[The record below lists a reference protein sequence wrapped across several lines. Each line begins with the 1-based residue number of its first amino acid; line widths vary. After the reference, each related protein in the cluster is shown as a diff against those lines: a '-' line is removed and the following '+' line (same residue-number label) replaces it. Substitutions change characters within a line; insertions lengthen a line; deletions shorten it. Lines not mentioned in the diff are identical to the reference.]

1 MEECRPAKQEHRHGS
16 HQRVVS
22 GWMPRFGSGTL
33 AVEKGPPSDGDNTAP
48 SVASGESPVPRSWGL
63 ARATLVVATAIA
75 VCFAMLQVGGRTLFY
90 QLHRLE
96 STLNAWLGPEV
107 RLQGLEGR
115 WQGLNPG
122 FFAERLSFPGGEL
135 IGLDFE
141 LDLIESLGR
150 NRVVA
155 RRVTVADGRLVFEK
169 TSTGWRREGASDGPG
184 LDALALFT
192 YSDEVWVRG
201 RVFAREGRRTAP
213 LYVESWLINVGGGHR
228 FSFRVRSEPNCTD
241 CALAIEGDV
250 TEGGPG
256 IVRVSASS
264 FSLGSELD
272 DMLGLPDF
280 EMALAG
286 DWRRRDDGTGRARLD
301 IELTRIKTPASEST
315 LVARL
320 GAWAEGGGYRG
331 RIDTLSATS
340 GGRALEFDGA
350 GFLLRGDVGG
360 YFADLWLPAFS
371 AEDVAAF
378 GEVAFGVEHRVG
390 RWLHNLAPR
399 GRIDGFRARIDGQ
412 GAAFVCRG
420 RDAEVTAYRGVPTL
434 ANASFVASGHTRAIR
449 VDVDGY
455 DLALAMPGFVPADET
470 YLQGG
475 GSITW
480 SFGSGNFGLRGD
492 RLWLDRDGTR
502 AVADIALSRPEGSR
516 RAQVALDAKVDRIAV
531 VDAEGYLPLT
541 IGPELREWLKNN
553 VRSGHLEDGRLVF
566 QGDVGPRDDSP
577 RRHFEMAAKVV
588 DGVVDYH
595 ADWPT
600 ASQIRADLAIDGKGT
615 LLRGGARVF
624 DTEIGDIDLRVP
636 RSGDQMSLRLRSRA
650 DAGQLLHFVRS
661 TPIRDAMPF
670 LSDAWTSDGPVVVA
684 AEMVLPLGVAQD
696 EDAGLR
702 DLRVEFDLEGTSID
716 LADLSLRFDD
726 MNERVTYEWPGSVAS
741 ERLTGS
747 LFGAP
752 VQLAIESDD
761 STIRFSLQGSA
772 DVADAYGL
780 LDLADPGIAEGRF
793 DFDAVFEVFPGSE
806 HPAELRIESDLE
818 GVTAVLPAPLDKRT
832 GETSALAVSLQFL
845 DDYVA
850 VSTRYDDL
858 SGWLHVDDSGVLAA
872 ALGLGVPVPM
882 ADAGHGRVV
891 IAGGLDSVDVS
902 SIVSALGSTTRQEG
916 PGFSWELRDFRVGR
930 MEFDALELADLRI
943 DGHAD
948 DGEIRLTLAGAELH
962 GTLERSGNG
971 PWRLDLPELRVP
983 ASPTGED
990 IALDPGVIDQLLAAD
1005 VVLGQVFVGDDD
1017 YGTWQ
1022 FAVRPVSEGV
1032 ELHDVVAELR
1042 GLSIEAT
1049 APALWSR
1056 DGTTRFEGTVRA
1068 RDLRDVLPQWDF
1080 VASVESESFAAEG
1093 SVNWPGSPLE
1103 FDLAEVSGAASLDL
1117 VKGRFLDVE
1126 QGAGAARIM
1135 SLINFSTIVKRISL
1149 DFTDVFGRGV
1159 SFDRALAKLSVTD
1172 GRARFDGPAKI
1183 TGTGLRFD
1191 IDGTVDFASGELD
1204 YAMVVTPAL
1213 DASLPWGIAFLAMSN
1228 PLAAAGVLA
1237 GQQVLK
1243 DPIRRLVSFD
1253 VVVGGTYDDP
1263 EVVVVGNAEALAAA
1277 SGDEAT
1283 TDHAEVDR
1291 GQAETANAEQGG
1303 TEE

>member
-1 MEECRPAKQEHRHGS
+1 MAKD
-16 HQRVVS
+16 
-22 GWMPRFGSGTL
+22 
-33 AVEKGPPSDGDNTAP
+33 PPSDGDNTAS

-63 ARATLVVATAIA
+63 ARATLVVATVIA

-90 QLHRLE
+90 QLHRFE
-96 STLNAWLGPEV
+96 GTLNAWLGPEV

-115 WQGLNPG
+115 WRGLNPG
-122 FFAERLSFPGGEL
+122 LFAEHVRFPGGEL
-135 IGLDFE
+135 IGFDFE
-141 LDLIESLGR
+141 LDLMESLGR

-155 RRVTVADGRLVFEK
+155 RRMTVADGRLVFQK
-169 TSTGWRREGASDGPG
+169 SGAGWRLGGGPDGPG

-201 RVFAREGRRTAP
+201 RIFAREGRRTAA
-213 LYVESWLINVGGGHR
+213 LYVESWLINVGGRHR
-228 FSFRVRSEPNCTD
+228 FSVRMQSEPNCTD
-241 CALAIEGDV
+241 CALAIDGDV

-256 IVRVSASS
+256 IVKVSASS

-280 EMALAG
+280 EMAVAG
-286 DWRRRDDGTGRARLD
+286 DWRRRGVGTGRARLD
-301 IELTRIKTPASEST
+301 IELTRIQTPASEST
-315 LVARL
+315 LAARL

-331 RIDTLSATS
+331 RIDRLLTTS
-340 GGRALEFDGA
+340 GGRSLEFDGA
-350 GFLLRGDVGG
+350 GFLLPGDVGE

-371 AEDVAAF
+371 AEDLASFAAAAF
-378 GEVAFGVEHRVG
+378 GADHPVG

-399 GRIDGFRARIDGQ
+399 GRIDGFRARIDAE

-420 RDAEVTAYRGVPTL
+420 RDAAFTSYRGVPKVE
-434 ANASFVASGHTRAIR
+434 NAAFVASGHKRAIR

-455 DLALAMPGFVPADET
+455 DLALALPRFVPADET

-475 GSITW
+475 GSITF
-480 SFGSGNFGLRGD
+480 SFGSGHFGLRGD

-502 AVADIALSRPEGSR
+502 AVADIALSRPWGSR
-516 RAQVALDAKVDRIAV
+516 QARMAVDARVDRIAV
-531 VDAEGYLPLT
+531 ADAEGYLPLT
-541 IGPELREWLKNN
+541 MSPKLRDWLENS
-553 VRSGHLEDGRLVF
+553 VRSGYLEDGRILF
-566 QGDVGPRDDSP
+566 QGDVGATDGLP
-577 RRHFEMAAKVV
+577 RRHFELAARLV

-595 ADWPT
+595 VDWPT
-600 ASQIRADLAIDGKGT
+600 ASRIRANLVVGGKGT
-615 LLRGGARVF
+615 SLRGSARVL
-624 DTEIGDIDLRVP
+624 DTDISEIDLSVPPSGERV
-636 RSGDQMSLRLRSRA
+636 SLHLRTRA
-650 DAGQLLHFVRS
+650 DAGQLLQFVRLS
-661 TPIRDAMPF
+661 PVRNTMPF
-670 LSDAWTSDGPVVVA
+670 LSDAWTGDGPVVVD
-684 AEMVLPLGVAQD
+684 AEMVVPLAAAGD
-696 EDAGLR
+696 EVLR
-702 DLRVEFDLEGTSID
+702 PEDLRLEFDLEGTDID
-716 LADLSLRFDD
+716 LADLGLRFEGMTD
-726 MNERVTYEWPGSVAS
+726 RVSYQWPMSLSS
-741 ERLTGS
+741 ERLRGR
-747 LFGAP
+747 LFDAP
-752 VQLAIESDD
+752 VELGIESDD
-761 STIRFSLQGSA
+761 ATIRFSLTGSA
-772 DVADAYGL
+772 GVAHAYGI

-806 HPAELRIESDLE
+806 HPAELRIDTDLV
-818 GVTAVLPAPLDKRT
+818 GVAAALPVPLDKRT
-832 GETSALAVSLQFL
+832 GETSTLAVSLQFL
-845 DDYVA
+845 TDYVA
-850 VSTRYDDL
+850 VSTRYNDM
-858 SGWLHVDDSGVLAA
+858 SGWLHVGDSGILAA

-882 ADAGHGRVV
+882 TDAGQGRVV

-902 SIVSALGSTTRQEG
+902 SVVSALGSTTRQAG

-943 DGHAD
+943 DGYAD
-948 DGEIRLTLAGAELH
+948 DGEIRLTLAGPELH

-971 PWRLDLPELRVP
+971 PWRLDLPELKVP

-990 IALDPGVIDQLLAAD
+990 IALDSGVIDQLIAAD
-1005 VVLGQVFVGDDD
+1005 VVLGQVSVGDDD
-1017 YGTWQ
+1017 YGTWR
-1022 FAVRPVSEGV
+1022 FGVRPVPGGV

-1049 APALWSR
+1049 TPMLWSR
-1056 DGTTRFEGTVRA
+1056 DGTTRFEGTVNA
-1068 RDLRDVLPQWDF
+1068 GDLRDVLPQWDF

-1093 SVNWPGSPLE
+1093 SVHWPGSPLE
-1103 FDLAEVSGAASLDL
+1103 FDLAKLSGAASLDL

-1159 SFDRALAKLSVTD
+1159 SFDRALANLAVTD

-1191 IDGTVDFASGELD
+1191 IDGAVDFASGEVD

-1213 DASLPWGIAFLAMSN
+1213 HASLPWYAAFLATTN
-1228 PLAAAGVLA
+1228 PLAAAGVLF

-1243 DPIRRLVSFD
+1243 DPIKRLASFD
-1253 VVVGGTYDDP
+1253 VVVRGPYDDP
-1263 EVVVVGNAEALAAA
+1263 EVVVVGNAAALAAA

-1283 TDHAEVDR
+1283 TGDAEQDR
-1291 GQAETANAEQGG
+1291 GRAETASAEQGG

>member
-1 MEECRPAKQEHRHGS
+1 
-16 HQRVVS
+16 
-22 GWMPRFGSGTL
+22 MPRYGSGAL
-33 AVEKGPPSDGDNTAP
+33 AVEKSPPSDGDDAAS
-48 SVASGESPVPRSWGL
+48 SVASGERPVRRSWGL
-63 ARATLVVATAIA
+63 VRATLVVATAIA

-96 STLNAWLGPEV
+96 GTLNAWLGPEV

-122 FFAERLSFPGGEL
+122 IFAERLRFPGGEL
-135 IGLDFE
+135 VGLDFE

-169 TSTGWRREGASDGPG
+169 TGTGWRMAGASEGPG

-201 RVFAREGRRTAP
+201 RVIAREGRRTAA

-228 FSFRVRSEPNCTD
+228 FSFRVQSEPNCTD

-250 TEGGPG
+250 IEGGPG
-256 IVRVSASS
+256 TVKVSASS

-272 DMLGLPDF
+272 DMLGLPGFDV
-280 EMALAG
+280 ALAG
-286 DWRRRDDGTGRARLD
+286 DWHRRDVGTGRARLD
-301 IELTRIKTPASEST
+301 IELTRIQTPASEST

-340 GGRALEFDGA
+340 GDRSLAFDGA

-360 YFADLWLPAFS
+360 YFADLWLPEFA
-371 AEDVAAF
+371 AEEVAAF
-378 GEVAFGVEHRVG
+378 GKVALGVDHRVG
-390 RWLHNLAPR
+390 RWLHNLAPH
-399 GRIDGFRARIDGQ
+399 GRIDGLRARIDG
-412 GAAFVCRG
+412 GGGAFVCRG
-420 RDAEVTAYRGVPTL
+420 RDAEVAAFRGVPAL
-434 ANASFVASGHTRAIR
+434 ANASFVASGNGRAIR
-449 VDVDGY
+449 MDVDGY
-455 DLALAMPGFVPADET
+455 DLAVAMPGFVPAEET

-480 SFGSGNFGLRGD
+480 SFGSANFGLRGD

-502 AVADIALSRPEGSR
+502 MVADIALSRPNGSP
-516 RAQVALDAKVDRIAV
+516 RAQVALDARVDRIGF
-531 VDAEGYLPLT
+531 VDAERYLPLT
-541 IGPELREWLKNN
+541 VAPELREWLKNN
-553 VRSGHLEDGRLVF
+553 IRAGRLEEGRLLF
-566 QGDVGPRDDSP
+566 HGDVGPPDGSP
-577 RRHFEMAAKVV
+577 RRYFEMAAKVV

-600 ASQIRADLAIDGKGT
+600 ASQIRADLAIDGNGT
-615 LLRGGARVF
+615 LLRGSARVF
-624 DTEIGDIDLRVP
+624 DTDVGDIDLRVP
-636 RSGDQMSLRLRSRA
+636 RSTDQVSLRLRSRA
-650 DAGQLLHFVRS
+650 DAGRLLHFVRS
-661 TPIRDAMPF
+661 TPVRDAMPF
-670 LSDAWTSDGPVVVA
+670 LSDAWTGDGPVVVA
-684 AEMVLPLGVAQD
+684 AEMVLPLGGAED
-696 EDAGLR
+696 EDRGPR
-702 DLRVEFDLEGTSID
+702 DLRLEIDLEGTTID
-716 LADLSLRFDD
+716 LTDLSLRFED
-726 MNERVTYEWPGSVAS
+726 MNERVNYEWPGRLVS

-780 LDLADPGIAEGRF
+780 LDLADPGVAEGRF
-793 DFDAVFEVFPGSE
+793 DFDAVFEIFPGSE
-806 HPAELRIESDLE
+806 HPAELRIESDLV
-818 GVTAVLPAPLDKRT
+818 GVAAALPAPLDKRT

-891 IAGGLDSVDVS
+891 VAGGLDSVDVS
-902 SIVSALGSTTRQEG
+902 SIVSALAPATSEEVS
-916 PGFSWELRDFRVGR
+916 GFSWELRDFRVGR
-930 MEFDALELADLRI
+930 MELGALELADLRI
-943 DGHAD
+943 GGYAD
-948 DGEIRLTLAGAELH
+948 DGEIRLTLAGRELH

-971 PWRLDLPELRVP
+971 PWRLDLPELKVA

-990 IALDPGVIDQLLAAD
+990 VALDPGMIDQLIAAD
-1005 VVLGQVFVGDDD
+1005 VALGQVFVGDDD
-1017 YGTWQ
+1017 YGTWR
-1022 FAVRPVSEGV
+1022 FAVRPVPEGV
-1032 ELHDVVAELR
+1032 ALHDVVAELR

-1056 DGTTRFEGTVRA
+1056 DGTTRFEGSVTA
-1068 RDLRDVLPQWDF
+1068 GDLRDVLPQWDF
-1080 VASVESESFAAEG
+1080 VANVESESFAAEG
-1093 SVNWPGSPLE
+1093 SVHWPGSPFE
-1103 FDLAEVSGAASLDL
+1103 FDLATLSGTASLDL
-1117 VKGRFLDVE
+1117 LKGRFLDVE

-1159 SFDRALAKLSVTD
+1159 SFDRALATLAVTD

-1191 IDGTVDFASGELD
+1191 IDGSVDFASGALD
-1204 YAMVVTPAL
+1204 YTMVVTPAL
-1213 DASLPWGIAFLAMSN
+1213 HASLPWYAAIVAASN
-1228 PLAAAGVLA
+1228 PVLAAGVLF

-1243 DPIRRLVSFD
+1243 DPIKRLASFD
-1253 VVVGGTYDDP
+1253 VVVRGTYDDP
-1263 EVVVVGNAEALAAA
+1263 EVVVLGNAVALATASVDDVTAA
-1277 SGDEAT
+1277 DTA
-1283 TDHAEVDR
+1283 VDR
-1291 GQAETANAEQGG
+1291 EQAETANAQQGG